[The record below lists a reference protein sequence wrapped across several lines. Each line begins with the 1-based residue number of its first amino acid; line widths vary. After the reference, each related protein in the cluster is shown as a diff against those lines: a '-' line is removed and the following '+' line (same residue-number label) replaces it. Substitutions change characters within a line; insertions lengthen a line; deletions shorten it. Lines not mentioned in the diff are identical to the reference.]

1 MVIRPNHAAARRRAR
16 GSLSAE
22 LTVALGVLVAA
33 VLPLSVAFVHDQ
45 TALRSRYFRA
55 VALEIVDG
63 EMEVLAAGEWR
74 AFPPGRQPYPVR
86 AEAAKNLPP
95 GAFILTLTNG
105 RARLEWVPETR
116 GAGGT
121 VVREAVLNT
130 TPAAASPGP

>member
-1 MVIRPNHAAARRRAR
+1 MVICPNRSVARRRAR
-16 GSLSAE
+16 GSLSVE

-33 VLPLSVAFVHDQ
+33 ILPLSVAFVHDQ

-95 GAFILTLTNG
+95 GAFLLTLTNG
-105 RARLEWVPETR
+105 RARLEWMPEAR
-116 GAGGT
+116 GAGGA
-121 VVREAVLNT
+121 VVREVLLKT
-130 TPAAASPGP
+130 TPDAASPVP

>member
-1 MVIRPNHAAARRRAR
+1 MVIRPTHSAARRRAR
-16 GSLSAE
+16 GSLSVE
-22 LTVALGVLVAA
+22 LTVALGVLVLA

-45 TALRSRYFRA
+45 AALRSRYFRA

-86 AEAAKNLPP
+86 AEAAKNLPS
-95 GAFILTLTNG
+95 GAFLLTLTNG
-105 RARLEWVPETR
+105 RARLEWVPEAR

-121 VVREAVLNT
+121 VAREVVLKT
-130 TPAAASPGP
+130 GPEAASPVP

>member
-1 MVIRPNHAAARRRAR
+1 MVIRPNHSAARRRAR

-33 VLPLSVAFVHDQ
+33 VLPLSVALLHDQ

-63 EMEVLAAGEWR
+63 EMEALVAGEWR

-86 AEAAKNLPP
+86 AEAAQNLPP
-95 GAFILTLTNG
+95 GTFILTLTND
-105 RARLEWVPETR
+105 RARLEWVPESR
-116 GAGGT
+116 GAGGS
-121 VVREAVLNT
+121 VVREVILKT
-130 TPAAASPGP
+130 TPDAASPRP